1 MVLVGL
7 VEGPWDKVHRVIGQ
21 AHTVLHQQGV
31 VRIQS
36 DIRSGSRYVFLLFCF
51 WGLTG
56 LMFGQD

>member
-1 MVLVGL
+1 MLTVL

-36 DIRSGSRYVFLLFCF
+36 DIRSGSRYVSVFSILRVMV
-51 WGLTG
+51 TG
-56 LMFGQD
+56 LIPL